1 MTIDDFEDDEIEV
14 RTIRAIV
21 SGEQPEGVIE
31 TRKGVDVFS
40 EYCDRCK
47 QYRAVKCLFHEGII
61 KTGRTRRT
69 YTRRD
74 GVCPDCGAPIGRI
87 RFEKL

>member
-1 MTIDDFEDDEIEV
+1 
-14 RTIRAIV
+14 
-21 SGEQPEGVIE
+21 
-31 TRKGVDVFS
+31 VFS

-74 GVCPDCGAPIGRI
+74 GVCPDCGAPIGKI
-87 RFEKL
+87 RFEKI